1 MEFIESKNGK
11 KMLVLDEFKYY
22 FAANR
27 WRCYKKDCSASVYL
41 NEQNDEIVKR
51 KGNFFFKII

>member
-1 MEFIESKNGK
+1 MNLNIILLQTDGD
-11 KMLVLDEFKYY
+11 VT
-22 FAANR
+22 
-27 WRCYKKDCSASVYL
+27 KKDCSASVYF